1 LFDILISTSDNEEN
15 SYRISSLTTIGYI
28 GQEVNECKITDDKKS
43 DLIYALLKN
52 IKLEINE
59 EVLESA
65 LEAFKNFSYIISNII
80 QNKVLMNNLFNS
92 NI

>member
-1 LFDILISTSDNEEN
+1 M
-15 SYRISSLTTIGYI
+15 TTIGYI